1 MYNVLWF
8 EDEVDDYED
17 FYEDAES
24 RGLKLENVQYR
35 QKGIE
40 ALKLHKDKY
49 DAILL
54 DAEMPEKSIHETAGT
69 SGIKDV
75 VKLANELHIPCFVST
90 GKDHLKD
97 NDFFQQAYT
106 YVFVK
111 GYAIKEKGL
120 GGDNELFATMLDV
133 LGQREKTQIKRLY
146 ADVITALESL
156 GIVDEGCE
164 ILLPIL
170 CKMHNPEDHLDFNPI
185 HHYTQLRILIEYLF
199 RIFNKNGILP
209 DAFILDEGK
218 SNNGRRGV
226 NLDLSC
232 KYLQGEKAT
241 HIPYQSEK
249 PIFPSQLGFNILA
262 IIRYA
267 NTSSHSAQLT
277 DADEKLVAD
286 ELAKPRSKYTLYT
299 FVMMLCEAILW
310 MYGYIQEHSN
320 YASNQALWISIEQ
333 LNTACKVKVGDV
345 VSLSRDSGNNVYV
358 ENAKADYNKFKNVSN
373 VDLKERR
380 YMITSIDNNNDSRT
394 KGMYPYFIEIT
405 ETSTSL

>member
-1 MYNVLWF
+1 MYNILWF
-8 EDEVDDYED
+8 EDEPYGYESL
-17 FYEDAES
+17 FELAEI
-24 RGLKLENVQYR
+24 RGLKLHQVGVR
-35 QKGIE
+35 QQGLDE
-40 ALKLHKDKY
+40 LNLHKDKY
-49 DAILL
+49 DAIIL
-54 DAEMPEKSIHETAGT
+54 DVEMPEKSTHETAGS
-69 SGIKDV
+69 SGVGEV
-75 VKLANELHIPCFVST
+75 VQLANELHIPCFVHT

-97 NDFFQQAYT
+97 NEFFKHAYT

-111 GYAIKEKGL
+111 GYALEEKGL
-120 GGDNELFATMLDV
+120 GGNKELLATMLDV
-133 LGQREKTQIKRLY
+133 LGKREKTQIKRLY
-146 ADVITALESL
+146 ADVITALEAL
-156 GIVDEGCE
+156 GIEDEGCE

-170 CKMHNPEDHLDFNPI
+170 CKMHNPEDHPDFNPI

-199 RIFNKNGILP
+199 RVFNKNGILP
-209 DAFILDEGK
+209 DAFILDEGQ

-241 HIPYQSEK
+241 HIPYQSKER
-249 PIFPSQLGFNILA
+249 IFPPQLGFNILA

-320 YASNQALWISIEQ
+320 YVSNQALWISTEQ
-333 LNTACKVKVGDV
+333 SNTTCKVQVGDI
-345 VSLSRDSGNNVYV
+345 VSLSRDSGKNVYV
-358 ENAKADYNKFKNVSN
+358 ENAKADYNKFKNVSDG
-373 VDLKERR
+373 DLKQKK
-380 YMITSIDNNNDSRT
+380 YKIMKIDNNNDSRT
-394 KGMYPYFIEIT
+394 KGNYPYFIEVN
-405 ETSTSL
+405 EMFN

>member
-1 MYNVLWF
+1 MRYKVLWLD
-8 EDEVDDYED
+8 DEYETFTSFSAMAKRKKIELHPFKVRQD
-17 FYEDAES
+17 
-24 RGLKLENVQYR
+24 GLNE
-35 QKGIE
+35 
-40 ALKLHKDKY
+40 LKLHPYKY
-49 DAILL
+49 DAVLL
-54 DAEMPEKSIHETAGT
+54 DAKMPENDINEVT
-69 SGIKDV
+69 GIKGIKNV
-75 VKLANELHIPCFVST
+75 INFAHEIHVPVFIST
-90 GKDHLKD
+90 GQPDLKSDLYFKDSFD
-97 NDFFQQAYT
+97 NI
-106 YVFVK
+106 FVK
-111 GYAIKEKGL
+111 GDATSVF
-120 GGDNELFATMLDV
+120 GGDTELFAAMLKQLEHKEESIV
-133 LGQREKTQIKRLY
+133 KRLY
-146 ADVITALESL
+146 VDVFTALKGL
-156 GIVDEGCE
+156 DVVDEGCE

-170 CKMHNPEDHLDFNPI
+170 CKMHNPEDHPDFNPI

-199 RIFNKNGILP
+199 RVFNKNGILP

-320 YASNQALWISIEQ
+320 YASNQALWIYAEQ
-333 LNTACKVKVGDV
+333 SNTACKVKVGDI

-358 ENAKADYNKFKNVSN
+358 ENAKADYNKFKNISDE
-373 VDLKERR
+373 DLKERR
-380 YMITSIDNNNDSRT
+380 YMIISIDNNNDSRT
-394 KGMYPYFIEIT
+394 KGMYPYFIEIK
-405 ETSTSL
+405 ETPTSL